1 MSKMN
6 LDNILKFFVPQ
17 DNSFFPL
24 FEENSRILLKA
35 SELLKDLMK
44 LETVEDR
51 MKTIKEIKSV
61 EHDGDDVTHKIFQ
74 QLNKSFITPFDR
86 EDIQELASSL
96 DDVIDYINGT
106 AQRIELYKPKI
117 FMPVFVE
124 MAEVINQAAIE
135 IGVSLNGLQHA
146 GKNKD
151 KIIQSCINLNTL
163 ENRADDLHH
172 TGLSELFEK
181 ETDTIELIKK
191 KDILTSL
198 EKAIDRCEDVADVIQ
213 TIIIKNA

>member
-1 MSKMN
+1 MN

-24 FEENSRILLKA
+24 FEENAKILLQA
-35 SELLKDLMK
+35 SELLKKLMTM
-44 LETVEDR
+44 ETVPDR
-51 MKTIKEIKSV
+51 MQIIKEIKSV

-106 AQRIELYKPKI
+106 AQRIDLYKPKV

-124 MAEVINQAAIE
+124 MAEVINQAAKE
-135 IGVSLNGLQHA
+135 IGISLSGLQHA
-146 GKNKD
+146 GKNKE
-151 KIIQSCINLNTL
+151 KIIQSCIILNTL
-163 ENRADDLHH
+163 ENKADDLHH
-172 TGLSELFEK
+172 MGLSELFER

-191 KDILTSL
+191 KAILETL
-198 EKAIDRCEDVADVIQ
+198 EKTVDKAEDVSDVIK
-213 TIIIKNA
+213 TILVKLA